1 MNYIPDYNES
11 KHNYLRKT
19 VCYKQDLKHHTMPFK
34 LSQGHLL
41 NDFNTKKNGFKLV
54 SINMGHW
61 DQTVTGMKS
70 RPKDK
75 LRVPYT
81 CEERG

>member
-19 VCYKQDLKHHTMPFK
+19 VCYKQDLKHHTMPCK

-41 NDFNTKKNGFKLV
+41 NDFNTKKWVQVGKYKYGALGSDSSRHEKQSKGKV
-54 SINMGHW
+54 MGAIY
-61 DQTVTGMKS
+61 V
-70 RPKDK
+70 
-75 LRVPYT
+75 
-81 CEERG
+81 